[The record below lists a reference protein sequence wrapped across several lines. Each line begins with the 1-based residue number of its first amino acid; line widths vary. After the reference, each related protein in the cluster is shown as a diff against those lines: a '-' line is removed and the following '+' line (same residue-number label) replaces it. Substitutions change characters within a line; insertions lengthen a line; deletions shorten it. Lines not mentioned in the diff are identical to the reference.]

1 MLFFRYFRINIKSA
15 LSVPNFT
22 AIYAFIKN
30 KIQEYGVTALG
41 YNGIYS
47 LITTINEQI
56 ISTEKEI
63 QS

>member
-1 MLFFRYFRINIKSA
+1 MLFLTYFRINIKSSN
-15 LSVPNFT
+15 LCS
-22 AIYAFIKN
+22 IKN
-30 KIQEYGVTALG
+30 KIQDLEYGVTALG

-47 LITTINEQI
+47 LITTTINEQI